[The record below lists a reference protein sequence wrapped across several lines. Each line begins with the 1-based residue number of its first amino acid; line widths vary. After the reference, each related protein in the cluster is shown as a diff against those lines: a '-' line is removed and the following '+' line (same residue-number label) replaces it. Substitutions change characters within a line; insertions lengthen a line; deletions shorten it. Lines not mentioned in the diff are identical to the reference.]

1 MHSWRAVFPAA
12 AELEASEVIGR
23 LQGHNL
29 VYLHV
34 NYNTFR
40 LAFWAVAHVMAD
52 DRGALGAITDE
63 IDDVIASRDT
73 GDVIELSVDDVESL
87 QVLSK

>member
-1 MHSWRAVFPAA
+1 
-12 AELEASEVIGR
+12 
-23 LQGHNL
+23 
-29 VYLHV
+29 
-34 NYNTFR
+34 
-40 LAFWAVAHVMAD
+40 MAD